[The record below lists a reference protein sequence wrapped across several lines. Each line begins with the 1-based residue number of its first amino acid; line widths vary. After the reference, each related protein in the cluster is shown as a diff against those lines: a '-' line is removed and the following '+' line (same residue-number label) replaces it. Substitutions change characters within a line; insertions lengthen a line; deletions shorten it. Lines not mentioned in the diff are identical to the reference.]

1 MLFKQTY
8 WHRGLRWRTWCTEVG
23 KLPESKNLTVLY
35 HLIMGNYYL
44 VKKKKFLCKCADRE
58 QEQLRLSVPLKGKHY
73 LCSKCFTRQ
82 TRCSLKGGYLGVHFE
97 SKALGPQ
104 PGSPALNSTKNHTSA
119 EQQQLT
125 PAESSALH
133 IQKKNK
139 IHKHPAER
147 KLPKLS
153 ALLSFGGRK
162 YGFVLHMLQAIV
174 SQPLCLN

>member
-1 MLFKQTY
+1 MLLKQTY

-44 VKKKKFLCKCADRE
+44 VKKKKIPLQMRWQGAGTVKIECPLERE
-58 QEQLRLSVPLKGKHY
+58 ALSVFKVLHQTNSMFSQRWLFGGTFWKQG
-73 LCSKCFTRQ
+73 SWATTRF
-82 TRCSLKGGYLGVHFE
+82 SSAKF
-97 SKALGPQ
+97 
-104 PGSPALNSTKNHTSA
+104 NKNHTSA

>member
-1 MLFKQTY
+1 MLLKQTY

-44 VKKKKFLCKCADRE
+44 VKKKKKFLCKCADRE

-104 PGSPALNSTKNHTSA
+104 PGSPALNSTKITLQQSSSNWHQLRAQLYIFRKKIKFTST
-119 EQQQLT
+119 QQKGNSQ
-125 PAESSALH
+125 SC
-133 IQKKNK
+133 
-139 IHKHPAER
+139 
-147 KLPKLS
+147 
-153 ALLSFGGRK
+153 LLCCLLEGGNT
-162 YGFVLHMLQAIV
+162 G
-174 SQPLCLN
+174 LCYTCYRLLFRSPCA